1 MKVEIDQSGKL
12 EQSQTDTIM
21 AYANSHNDS
30 VIVKSTVK
38 QQVIRL
44 LRYSPI
50 SQKDACMIW
59 FAVVIFLLVKDV
71 SKNTTLIIDKEYP
84 GRERIIEKILSKL
97 LQEYY
102 NNRWSGSIRF
112 QKIGKASPAHIVAWS
127 LHRSKQKGEIRQLKK
142 EEMLTLMGIKR

>member
-21 AYANSHNDS
+21 AYSNGHKGIL
-30 VIVKSTVK
+30 IVKSTIK
-38 QQVIRL
+38 QQIIKIM
-44 LRYSPI
+44 RYSPI
-50 SQKDACMIW
+50 SQRDASMIW
-59 FAVVIFLLVKDV
+59 FAVVIFLLVKDL

-84 GRERIIEKILSKL
+84 GREKIIEKTLSKL

-112 QKIGKASPAHIVAWS
+112 QKIGKTSPAHIIAWS
-127 LHRSKQKGEIRQLKK
+127 LHRSKQKGKIRQLKK
-142 EEMLTLMGIKR
+142 EEVLKLMGIKQ